1 MQPPSLRDDADIAI
15 AKRGAMERSLLQDG
29 TSLIALKQKHA
40 VSTSGGFSAKNAK
53 KSTVAVGKK
62 KKKVANKNK
71 VKGKVKR
78 RLSTLAAELERSG
91 VVRIDGALSED
102 TTTALRE
109 FCDAE
114 RRVAEA
120 DVASSKCDSSARF
133 ADLVLLENR
142 CDLLMPLRGPCIDAL
157 HELLGAGSV
166 LGPLLTEV
174 VGDGGM
180 LQEIACL
187 ISSPGS
193 KQQPLHPDT
202 PWTETPPL
210 YAAFIA
216 LQDVELE
223 MGPTLYLPGTHTK
236 EAHTAF
242 YGGDLQ
248 GGRDTS
254 GLRSPPICTEFLK
267 SRKVVVGMLK
277 AGDLA
282 LYNQQVLHCGSAN
295 ESEDK
300 VRRQFYVS
308 FRNEAAAKVKARA
321 SIRPAFKD
329 QLTLGQIREEL
340 ARLNLEGREADLTD
354 DVQGAQPPDEP
365 PDEPPGKPPEIE
377 SPEIESPEIESP
389 GGLFAALDRLDAK
402 EDLDTTADRHQAGS
416 LYISLEGGPVD
427 LV

>member
-53 KSTVAVGKK
+53 KPTVAAGK
-62 KKKVANKNK
+62 KKKVASKG

-102 TTTALRE
+102 TTTALRD

-120 DVASSKCDSSARF
+120 DVASRKCDSSARF

-166 LGPLLTEV
+166 LGGLLTEV

-187 ISSPGS
+187 IS
-193 KQQPLHPDT
+193 
-202 PWTETPPL
+202 
-210 YAAFIA
+210 
-216 LQDVELE
+216 
-223 MGPTLYLPGTHTK
+223 
-236 EAHTAF
+236 
-242 YGGDLQ
+242 
-248 GGRDTS
+248 
-254 GLRSPPICTEFLK
+254 
-267 SRKVVVGMLK
+267 
-277 AGDLA
+277 
-282 LYNQQVLHCGSAN
+282 
-295 ESEDK
+295 
-300 VRRQFYVS
+300 
-308 FRNEAAAKVKARA
+308 
-321 SIRPAFKD
+321 
-329 QLTLGQIREEL
+329 
-340 ARLNLEGREADLTD
+340 
-354 DVQGAQPPDEP
+354 
-365 PDEPPGKPPEIE
+365 
-377 SPEIESPEIESP
+377 
-389 GGLFAALDRLDAK
+389 
-402 EDLDTTADRHQAGS
+402 
-416 LYISLEGGPVD
+416 
-427 LV
+427 